1 MLDKRVK
8 FNSIIQ
14 RKKFGL
20 QEPDVDIELKL
31 LLLSPLLSKL
41 SLYDPRDIEAGLSEG
56 LFSLSAVNRSL
67 SLLTPT
73 CEEQRAP
80 TRCITIPLNP
90 HAINKIVFLSSL
102 IMCYY
107 RLYIFL
113 HCGHSTFSEMPVGFC
128 KAAKDVTVR
137 FSGSR
142 QRSTSTASNTSS
154 VYSRTDSMDA
164 EERKRPQSVSTTRAI
179 RPCIIGRIHPLQTRK
194 LERLCSTCQHERD
207 KRLEALELLNNGVH
221 FEPWQGQSK
230 YQSGRTY
237 TQQKEARSNMEST
250 TAWDVTATI
259 NSLVSGSSSWIK
271 DWKRQE
277 STVADRG

>member
-1 MLDKRVK
+1 
-8 FNSIIQ
+8 
-14 RKKFGL
+14 
-20 QEPDVDIELKL
+20 
-31 LLLSPLLSKL
+31 
-41 SLYDPRDIEAGLSEG
+41 
-56 LFSLSAVNRSL
+56 
-67 SLLTPT
+67 
-73 CEEQRAP
+73 
-80 TRCITIPLNP
+80 
-90 HAINKIVFLSSL
+90 
-102 IMCYY
+102 MCYY

-128 KAAKDVTVR
+128 KAAKDLTVR
-137 FSGSR
+137 FSGPR

-179 RPCIIGRIHPLQTRK
+179 RPCNEGRVHPLQTRR

-207 KRLEALELLNNGVH
+207 KRLGALEVLTNGIH
-221 FEPWQGQSK
+221 FEPWHGQSK

-250 TAWDVTATI
+250 TAWDVTTTI
-259 NSLVSGSSSWIK
+259 NSIVSGSSTWIK

-277 STVADRG
+277 STVADRV